1 MLTIINYFLRPKLKN
16 RIYRRIFLTKKVVL
30 QIFKPYFKEKKILFI
45 VGNQRSGT
53 TMIGKVF
60 ENDLKS
66 KSFDEFCELNSND
79 PFKLRLNQLPQVKK
93 VIYNYKQE
101 FITLKPLVESQNI
114 LKLLQYFA
122 NSKGL
127 WMYRDYRDVASSN
140 LMKFGELNGIENLG
154 MIYNDRKKHWLTEYN
169 SIQTKFIV
177 HKFYSKD
184 MNPYDAAVLMW
195 YVRNVIFFELN
206 LQNISSIRLCKYEE
220 LVSQPQKTIK
230 RVYGWVNQKYPGM
243 KIHKEI
249 HSNSIKKGIDIEI
262 SKEID
267 ELAKGLLKK
276 LDIINSEHND

>member
-1 MLTIINYFLRPKLKN
+1 
-16 RIYRRIFLTKKVVL
+16 
-30 QIFKPYFKEKKILFI
+30 
-45 VGNQRSGT
+45 
-53 TMIGKVF
+53 MIGKVF

-79 PFKLRLNQLPQVKK
+79 AFRLRLNQLPQVEK
-93 VIYNYKQE
+93 VIYKYKQE
-101 FITLKPLVESQNI
+101 FIVLKPLVESQNI
-114 LKLLQYFA
+114 LKLLQYFD

-140 LMKFGELNGIENLG
+140 LKKFGELNGIENLCI
-154 MIYNDRKKHWLTEYN
+154 IYEERKDHWLSEYN
-169 SIQTKFIV
+169 SIQTKCII

-230 RVYGWVNQKYPGM
+230 RVYAWVNQKYPGS
-243 KIHKEI
+243 KIHEEI
-249 HSNSIKKGIDIEI
+249 HSNSIKKGINIEI
-262 SKEID
+262 SKEIS

-276 LDIINSEHND
+276 LDIVNSKCND